1 MPRLGRWLAYAFAA
15 IMIVLI
21 VESAWFA
28 PGTAITAP
36 KAAAR
41 MLSAPVPYP
50 PDHRTALADADR
62 ALATAQMRAADNPGW
77 LAEEMLARAH
87 FERARLTDSL
97 ADFVAAEQALARSM
111 NLAPPR
117 SGPHLLQAVFDLAMH
132 RLDDAEA
139 QLDRIM
145 HYAIPPEAGE
155 RAQIEAMRGD
165 IAFYRGR
172 YERALRHYDRAEHL
186 DPGSA
191 EFRRAYFHATR
202 GDLGRGLML
211 LDRAERGSGRPSV
224 QLAARMELQRGVFSL
239 EAGAV
244 RRARTHFARAEAL
257 FPGDWVIE
265 EHVAEAHALLGHR
278 EDAER
283 RYRDIVERTQS
294 PLFMDKLAGL
304 ARQRNDEGEARSW
317 SQRAAAAWRARLAA
331 FPEAYYAP
339 AAEHCLAVDDRDCA
353 LRLARLNYRA
363 RPYGEA
369 AALLAEVLTSA
380 GQERQARELAAA
392 VDRTGWRSAR
402 TRRLAALLA
411 PSR

>member
-1 MPRLGRWLAYAFAA
+1 MPRLGRWLVYAFAA

-28 PGTAITAP
+28 PGTAITLP
-36 KAAAR
+36 KATAR
-41 MLSAPVPYP
+41 IPSPPVPYP

-62 ALATAQMRAADNPGW
+62 AITTARMRADDNPGW

-97 ADFVAAEQALARSM
+97 ADFVAAERALARSM
-111 NLAPPR
+111 DLAPSG
-117 SGPHLLQAVFDLAMH
+117 SGPHLFQAVFDLAMH
-132 RLDDAEA
+132 RLDEAEA
-139 QLDRIM
+139 QLDRVM
-145 HYAIPPEAGE
+145 HYAIPPEASE

-165 IAFYRGR
+165 IFFYRGR
-172 YERALRHYDRAEHL
+172 YEQAFRHYDRAEHL

-191 EFRRAYFHATR
+191 EFRRAYFHASR

-244 RRARTHFARAEAL
+244 RRARNHFVRAEAL

-265 EHVAEAHALLGHR
+265 EHVAEALALLGHR
-278 EDAER
+278 EESER
-283 RYRDIVERTQS
+283 RYRDIVKRTQS
-294 PLFMDKLAGL
+294 PLFMDKLAKL

-339 AAEHCLAVDDRDCA
+339 AAEHCLAIDDRDCA
-353 LRLARLNYRA
+353 LRLARLNYRT

-369 AALLAEVLTSA
+369 AALLAEVLMSA
-380 GQERQARELAAA
+380 GQEQQARDLTVAI
-392 VDRTGWRSAR
+392 DRTGWRSAR
-402 TRRLAALLA
+402 TRRLDALLTQ
-411 PSR
+411 SH